1 MLRIQRSVTRGVVFS
16 LSGRIAIE
24 DVAELQRI
32 LALEAVENS
41 VALDLQDI
49 TIVDRN
55 ALPFLARCEAD
66 GIKLENLPAY
76 VRDWLASERSQR
88 GHQNQNQ
95 S

>member
-16 LSGRIAIE
+16 LSGHIAIE

-32 LALEAVENS
+32 LDLEAVEHS

-66 GIKLENLPAY
+66 GIRLVNLPAY

-88 GHQNQNQ
+88 GHQSQDQ